1 VRGNVKT
8 LKKCQFRRRAQKS
21 STSLGRPSGSAEFL
35 RKLDK
40 ESSFDD
46 NLELGAGEN
55 FLSSRIQ
62 LGRVTKMVHPW
73 PAMRFSG
80 TYTALIT
87 PFRDGEIDV
96 PAFQSLIERQITAG
110 IDGIVPVGTTGESP
124 TLDTDEHIEVIRLA
138 VEFAR
143 GRCEVVAGTGANATA
158 EAIELTEA
166 AEALGATGSLQVCP
180 YYNKPSQEGLYLHFK
195 AIADSTRL
203 PIMLYSVPGRSSIEI
218 APETAARLAADCP
231 TIIAIKEAGGSVDRI
246 NQLVQALPADF
257 GILCGDDP
265 LTLPFVSC
273 GATGLVSVASN
284 LIPEVIVALVKACLS
299 GDFPAALALQKRYY
313 PLMRGL
319 MSLDVNPVPI
329 KTAVALQG
337 HCSRELRL
345 PLAPLSEANTATL
358 ATLLQSYQLL
368 P

>member
-1 VRGNVKT
+1 M
-8 LKKCQFRRRAQKS
+8 S
-21 STSLGRPSGSAEFL
+21 
-35 RKLDK
+35 
-40 ESSFDD
+40 
-46 NLELGAGEN
+46 
-55 FLSSRIQ
+55 
-62 LGRVTKMVHPW
+62 
-73 PAMRFSG
+73 FSG

-87 PFRDGEIDV
+87 PFRNGEIDV
-96 PAFQSLIERQITAG
+96 PAFKSLIDRQIAG
-110 IDGIVPVGTTGESP
+110 GVTGIVPVGTTGESP

-138 VEFAR
+138 VEFAA

-166 AEALGATGSLQVCP
+166 AEKLGATGTLQVCP

-195 AIADSTRL
+195 AIAESTNL

-231 TIIAIKEAGGSVDRI
+231 TVVAIKEAGGSVDRV
-246 NQLVQALPADF
+246 NQLAQALPPGFA
-257 GILCGDDP
+257 ILSGDDP
-265 LTLPFVSC
+265 LTLPFVAC

-284 LIPEVIVALVKACLS
+284 LIPDVIVKLVNTCLA
-299 GDFPAALALQKRYY
+299 GDFTAALALQKQYY

-337 HCSRELRL
+337 HCLPDLRL
-345 PLAPLSEANTATL
+345 PLAPLSEANNAAL
-358 ATLLQSYQLL
+358 SALLKSYDLL
-368 P
+368 